1 MGEMKSH
8 YGLAPELSKFNAA
21 FAELRRKAPPIAGQI
36 IGGLVFV
43 GTVLIGTEKPVY
55 AAYTDPGSASLLWQI
70 GVSALIGV
78 GYYFRKFIIR
88 LFGKVNSPNKE
99 DEMGHDG

>member
-1 MGEMKSH
+1 MKSH

-21 FAELRRKAPPIAGQI
+21 RAELRKAAPVAGQI
-36 IGGLVFV
+36 IGGLVFLL
-43 GTVLIGTEKPVY
+43 TVLIGTEKPAY
-55 AAYTDPGSASLLWQI
+55 AYTDPGSATLLWQI
-70 GVSALIGV
+70 GVSALIGL

-88 LFGKVNSPNKE
+88 LFGKVNKPNQE